1 MTVTDRV
8 ADSAPRLV
16 RNYID
21 GAWADAAG
29 GATLDSLDPATGE
42 LVATAPRSGLAD
54 VDRAIAA
61 ARRAFDETDWADRAG
76 KQRSAILM
84 ELARLLRQESGWIAE
99 LVAREMGKPIRYV
112 RERELE
118 PAIDRV
124 LFYAG
129 AARLIHGEVTSAAP
143 GHLLNLVLK
152 EPVGV
157 CALITPWNDPVD
169 LPLRKIGAAI
179 ATGCTFVLKP
189 ASDAPAS
196 SMAIFQL
203 LERIP
208 DLPPGVA
215 NGVVGDGA
223 VLGEALA
230 TDPRVNK
237 ISFTG
242 SSEVGRRLMELGA
255 RTFKRVSLEGGGK
268 APVIV
273 FPDANL
279 DKAMDAVSV
288 GIFLYAGQSC
298 TAGSRL
304 LVHRSIH
311 ERFVE
316 GLMER
321 AQALKVGS
329 PLDEDTQ
336 VGPMVSARQLDRVL
350 GYVARG
356 RDEGARLVLGGDR
369 VGGEFAGGHYM
380 APTIFEDVDPSMT
393 IAREEI
399 FGPVLSVIP
408 FETDDEALRTANDN
422 EMGLGS
428 AVWTRDLDRAIR
440 FARKLRV
447 GDVWVNTHYVRLAE
461 SPFGGVKGSGIGREL
476 GMEGMDEYLESKRVC
491 IDSSPTFHIR

>member
-1 MTVTDRV
+1 MIETGPAAREV
-8 ADSAPRLV
+8 L
-16 RNYID
+16 NYID
-21 GAWADAAG
+21 GGWVPSSG
-29 GATLDSLDPATGE
+29 ETFESRDPATGD
-42 LVATAPRSGLAD
+42 LVASATASTLDD
-54 VDRAIAA
+54 VSAAIAA
-61 ARRAFDETDWADRAG
+61 ARRAFDETGWPSTAG
-76 KQRSAILM
+76 KERAAILH
-84 ELARLLRQESGWIAE
+84 ELARLLREESPRLAE

-112 RERELE
+112 REREIE
-118 PAIDRV
+118 PAIDRI

-129 AARLIHGEVTSAAP
+129 AARLIRGEVTSSAP

-157 CALITPWNDPVD
+157 CGLITPWNDPVD

-196 SMAIFQL
+196 SMAIFEL
-203 LERIP
+203 LDRIEG
-208 DLPPGVA
+208 LPPGVA
-215 NGVVGDGA
+215 NGVVGQGD
-223 VLGEALA
+223 VIGEAIA
-230 TDPRVNK
+230 ADPGVDK

-255 RTFKRVSLEGGGK
+255 RNFKRVAIEGGGK

-279 DKAMDAVSV
+279 DKAMDAVAV

-304 LVHRSIH
+304 LLHRSIH
-311 ERFVE
+311 DTFLD
-316 GLMER
+316 GLIAR
-321 AQALKVGS
+321 ARALKVGS

-336 VGPMVSARQLDRVL
+336 LGPMVSARQLERVL
-350 GYVARG
+350 GYVDRG
-356 RDEGARLVLGGDR
+356 HKEQARLILGGERLGGDWSN
-369 VGGEFAGGHYM
+369 GYYM
-380 APTIFEDVDPSMT
+380 APTIFDDVHPDMA

-399 FGPVLSVIP
+399 FGPVLSVMTYDD
-408 FETDDEALRTANDN
+408 EDEALAVANDN
-422 EMGLGS
+422 PLGLGS
-428 AVWTRDLDRAIR
+428 AVWTSDLDRAIR
-440 FARKLRV
+440 LARRLRV
-447 GDVWVNTHYVRLAE
+447 GDVWVNTHYIRLAE

-476 GMEGMDEYLESKRVC
+476 GMEGLDEYLESKRVC

>member
-1 MTVTDRV
+1 MIETGVGV
-8 ADSAPRLV
+8 GEV
-16 RNYID
+16 RNYIE
-21 GAWADAAG
+21 GQWVG
-29 GATLDSLDPATGE
+29 GTGTPFESRDPATGD
-42 LVATAPRSGLAD
+42 LVATATAST
-54 VDRAIAA
+54 VDDLSAAIAA
-61 ARRAFDETDWADRAG
+61 ARQAFDETDWPTTAG
-76 KQRSAILM
+76 KERAAILY
-84 ELARLLRQESGWIAE
+84 ELARLLREEAPRLSE

-112 RERELE
+112 REREIE
-118 PAIDRV
+118 PAIDRI

-129 AARLIHGEVTSAAP
+129 AARLIRGEVTSSAP

-157 CALITPWNDPVD
+157 CGLITPWNDPVD

-196 SMAIFQL
+196 SMAIFEL
-203 LERIP
+203 LDRIEG
-208 DLPPGVA
+208 LPPGVA
-215 NGVVGDGA
+215 NGVVGEGE
-223 VLGEALA
+223 VIGEAIA
-230 TDPRVNK
+230 ADPRVDK

-255 RTFKRVSLEGGGK
+255 RNFKRVAIEGGGK

-279 DKAMDAVSV
+279 EKAMDAVAV

-304 LVHRSIH
+304 LLHRSIH
-311 ERFVE
+311 DAFLD
-316 GLMER
+316 GLIDR
-321 AQALKVGS
+321 AKALRVGS
-329 PLDEDTQ
+329 PLDEGTQ
-336 VGPMVSARQLDRVL
+336 LGPMVSERQLERVL
-350 GYVARG
+350 GYVERG
-356 RDEGARLVLGGDR
+356 RAEQARLILGGER
-369 VGGEFAGGHYM
+369 LGGEWSNGFYM
-380 APTIFEDVDPSMT
+380 APTIFDDVRADMS

-399 FGPVLSVIP
+399 FGPVLSVMT
-408 FETDDEALRTANDN
+408 FDDEAEALAIANDN
-422 EMGLGS
+422 PLGLGS
-428 AVWTRDLDRAIR
+428 AVWTSDLDRAIR
-440 FARKLRV
+440 LARRLRV

-476 GMEGMDEYLESKRVC
+476 GMEGLDEYLESKRVC

>member
-1 MTVTDRV
+1 MIETGTG
-8 ADSAPRLV
+8 V
-16 RNYID
+16 REVLNYID
-21 GAWADAAG
+21 GGWVPSSG
-29 GATLDSLDPATGE
+29 TIFESRDPATGE
-42 LVATAPRSGLAD
+42 LVATATASTIDD
-54 VDRAIAA
+54 VSAAIDA
-61 ARRAFDETDWADRAG
+61 ARRTFDETGWSTTAG
-76 KQRSAILM
+76 KERAAILY
-84 ELARLLRQESGWIAE
+84 ELARLLREESPRLAE

-112 RERELE
+112 REREIE
-118 PAIDRV
+118 PAIDRI

-129 AARLIHGEVTSAAP
+129 AARLIRGEVTSSAP

-157 CALITPWNDPVD
+157 CGLITPWNDPVD

-196 SMAIFQL
+196 SMAIFEL
-203 LERIP
+203 LDRIEA
-208 DLPPGVA
+208 LPPGVA
-215 NGVVGDGA
+215 NGVVGQGE
-223 VLGEALA
+223 VVGEALA
-230 TDPRVNK
+230 ADTRVDK

-255 RTFKRVSLEGGGK
+255 RNFKRIAIEGGGK

-279 DKAMDAVSV
+279 EKAMDAVAV

-304 LVHRSIH
+304 LLHRSIH
-311 ERFVE
+311 DSFLD
-316 GLMER
+316 GLIAR
-321 AQALKVGS
+321 ARALRIGS
-329 PLDEDTQ
+329 PLDEGTQ
-336 VGPMVSARQLDRVL
+336 LGPMVSERQLERVL
-350 GYVARG
+350 GYVERG
-356 RDEGARLVLGGDR
+356 RSEQARLILGGER
-369 VGGEFAGGHYM
+369 LGGEWSNGFYM
-380 APTIFEDVDPSMT
+380 APTIFDDVHADMS

-399 FGPVLSVIP
+399 FGPVLSVMT
-408 FETDDEALRTANDN
+408 FDDEAEALAVANDN
-422 EMGLGS
+422 PLGLGS
-428 AVWTRDLDRAIR
+428 AVWTTDLDRAIR
-440 FARKLRV
+440 LARRLRV

-476 GMEGMDEYLESKRVC
+476 GMEGLDEYLESKRVC

>member
-1 MTVTDRV
+1 MIET
-8 ADSAPRLV
+8 APRARQV
-16 RNYID
+16 RNYVD
-21 GAWADAAG
+21 GSWVEAG
-29 GATLDSLDPATGE
+29 GASFESRDPATGD
-42 LVATAPRSGLAD
+42 LVATARASTTDDLSA
-54 VDRAIAA
+54 AIAA
-61 ARRAFDETDWADRAG
+61 ARRAFDETDWPTTAG
-76 KQRSAILM
+76 KARSAILYD
-84 ELARLLRQESGWIAE
+84 LARLLREESGGLAE

-112 RERELE
+112 REREIE
-118 PAIDRV
+118 PAIDRI

-129 AARLIHGEVTSAAP
+129 AARLIHGEVTSSAP

-157 CALITPWNDPVD
+157 CGLITPWNDPVD

-196 SMAIFQL
+196 SMAIFDL
-203 LERIP
+203 LDRIEA
-208 DLPPGVA
+208 LPPGVA
-215 NGVVGDGA
+215 NGIVGQGE
-223 VLGEALA
+223 VIGEALA
-230 TDPRVNK
+230 ADPRVDK

-242 SSEVGRRLMELGA
+242 SSDVGRRLMELGA
-255 RTFKRVSLEGGGK
+255 RTFKRIAVEGGGK

-279 DKAMDAVSV
+279 EKAMDAVAV

-311 ERFVE
+311 DAFLD
-316 GLMER
+316 GLIER
-321 AQALKVGS
+321 ARALKVGS

-336 VGPMVSARQLDRVL
+336 LGPMVSERQLDRVL
-350 GYVARG
+350 GYVERG
-356 RDEGARLVLGGDR
+356 RTERARLILGGDR
-369 VGGEFAGGHYM
+369 LGGEWSTGFFM
-380 APTIFEDVDPSMT
+380 APTIFDDVRPEMT

-399 FGPVLSVIP
+399 FGPVLSVLS
-408 FETDDEALRTANDN
+408 FDDEAEAIDVANDN
-422 EMGLGS
+422 PLGLGS
-428 AVWTRDLDRAIR
+428 AVWTTDLDRAIR
-440 FARKLRV
+440 LARRLRV

-476 GMEGMDEYLESKRVC
+476 GMEGLDEYLESKRVC

>member
-1 MTVTDRV
+1 MIDTGTRTIE
-8 ADSAPRLV
+8 V

-21 GAWADAAG
+21 GGWRDPSG
-29 GATLDSLDPATGE
+29 TFFESRDPATGE
-42 LVATAPRSGLAD
+42 LVATARVSTTDDLSAA
-54 VDRAIAA
+54 VDA
-61 ARRAFDETDWADRAG
+61 ARRTFDTTDWPTTAG
-76 KQRSAILM
+76 KARSAILY
-84 ELARLLRQESGWIAE
+84 ELARLLREESSRLAE

-129 AARLIHGEVTSAAP
+129 AARLIHGEVTSSAP

-157 CALITPWNDPVD
+157 CGLITPWNDPVD

-179 ATGCTFVLKP
+179 ATGCTFILKP

-196 SMAIFQL
+196 SMAIFEL
-203 LERIP
+203 LDRIEA
-208 DLPPGVA
+208 LPAGVA
-215 NGVVGDGA
+215 NGVVGQGE
-223 VLGEALA
+223 VIGEALA
-230 TDPRVNK
+230 ADPRVDK

-242 SSEVGRRLMELGA
+242 SSEVGRRLMELGS
-255 RTFKRVSLEGGGK
+255 RNFKRIAIEGGGK

-279 DKAMDAVSV
+279 DKALDAVAV

-304 LVHRSIH
+304 LLHRSIH
-311 ERFVE
+311 DTFIE

-321 AQALKVGS
+321 ARALKVGS
-329 PLDEDTQ
+329 PLDESTQ
-336 VGPMVSARQLDRVL
+336 LGPMVSARQLDRVL
-350 GYVARG
+350 GYVERG
-356 RDEGARLVLGGDR
+356 RREQARLVLGGER
-369 VGGEFAGGHYM
+369 LGGEWADGFYM
-380 APTIFEDVDPSMT
+380 APTIFDDVSPQMS

-399 FGPVLSVIP
+399 FGPVLSVLT
-408 FETDDEALRTANDN
+408 FDDEDEALAIANDN
-422 EMGLGS
+422 PLGLGS
-428 AVWTRDLDRAIR
+428 AVWTSDLDRAIR
-440 FARKLRV
+440 LARRLRV

-476 GMEGMDEYLESKRVC
+476 GMEGLDEYLESKRVC

>member
-1 MTVTDRV
+1 MTQTTPAVINV
-8 ADSAPRLV
+8 V
-16 RNYID
+16 NYID
-21 GAWADAAG
+21 GRWVPALD
-29 GATLDSLDPATGE
+29 GATIESRDPATGD
-42 LVATAPRSGLAD
+42 LVAVAPRSDAAD

-61 ARRAFDETDWADRAG
+61 ARATFDDGAWPATSGRERAT
-76 KQRSAILM
+76 ILF
-84 ELARLLRQESGWIAE
+84 ELARLVREEAE
-99 LVAREMGKPIRYV
+99 PLSRLVATEMGKPIRYV
-112 RERELE
+112 REREIE
-118 PAIDRV
+118 PAIDRI
-124 LFYAG
+124 LFYAS
-129 AARLIHGEVTSAAP
+129 AARMIRGEVTASAP
-143 GHLLNLVLK
+143 SHLLNFILK

-196 SMAIFQL
+196 SMAIFGL
-203 LERIP
+203 LDRI
-208 DLPPGVA
+208 DALPKGVA
-215 NGVVGDGA
+215 NGVVGPGD
-223 VLGEALA
+223 VIGEALA
-230 TDPRVNK
+230 TDPRVDK

-255 RTFKRVSLEGGGK
+255 RTFKRVSLEAGGK

-304 LVHRSIH
+304 LIERSIH
-311 ERFVE
+311 DRFLD
-316 GLMER
+316 GLVER
-321 AQALKVGS
+321 ARDLRVGS
-329 PLDEDTQ
+329 PLDEETQ
-336 VGPMVSARQLDRVL
+336 IGPMVSGRQLDRVL
-350 GYVARG
+350 GYVGRG
-356 RDEGARLVLGGDR
+356 VDEGARLVLGGERID
-369 VGGEFAGGHYM
+369 GDWAAGHYM
-380 APTIFEDVDPSMT
+380 APTIFDSVDPSMT

-408 FETDDEALRTANDN
+408 FDTEEQALALANDN
-422 EMGLGS
+422 DFGLGS
-428 AVWTRDLDRAIR
+428 AVWTTDLDRAIR
-440 FARKLRV
+440 VARRLRV

-461 SPFGGVKGSGIGREL
+461 SPFGGVKQSGIGREL
-476 GMEGMDEYLESKRVC
+476 GMEGLDAYLESKRVC

>member
-1 MTVTDRV
+1 MTDTAVEVRE
-8 ADSAPRLV
+8 V
-16 RNYID
+16 RNYVD
-21 GAWADAAG
+21 GGWVRGSGAA
-29 GATLDSLDPATGE
+29 LESNDPATGD
-42 LVATAPRSGLAD
+42 LVATAATSTVEDLSA
-54 VDRAIAA
+54 AIDA
-61 ARRAFDETDWADRAG
+61 ARRAFDETGWSTTAG
-76 KQRSAILM
+76 KERAAILL
-84 ELARLLRQESGWIAE
+84 ELARLLREEAGPIAR

-112 RERELE
+112 REREIE
-118 PAIDRV
+118 PAIDRI

-129 AARLIHGEVTSAAP
+129 AARLIRGEVTSGAP

-157 CALITPWNDPVD
+157 CGLITPWNDPVD

-196 SMAIFQL
+196 SMAIFEL
-203 LERIP
+203 LDRIEG
-208 DLPPGVA
+208 LPPGVA
-215 NGVVGDGA
+215 NGVVGQGE
-223 VLGEALA
+223 VIGEALA
-230 TDPRVNK
+230 ADPRVDK

-242 SSEVGRRLMELGA
+242 SSDVGRRLMELGA
-255 RTFKRVSLEGGGK
+255 RTFKRVAVEGGGK

-279 DKAMDAVSV
+279 EKAMDAVAV

-304 LVHRSIH
+304 LLHRSIH
-311 ERFVE
+311 DAFLD
-316 GLMER
+316 GLIER
-321 AQALKVGS
+321 AAALRVGS

-336 VGPMVSARQLDRVL
+336 LGPMVSERQLDRVL
-350 GYVARG
+350 GYVDRG
-356 RDEGARLVLGGDR
+356 RREEARLILGGER
-369 VGGEFAGGHYM
+369 LGGEWSSGFYM
-380 APTIFEDVDPSMT
+380 APTIFDDVRPDMT

-399 FGPVLSVIP
+399 FGPVLSVLS
-408 FETDDEALRTANDN
+408 FDDEAEALVIANDN
-422 EMGLGS
+422 PLGLGS
-428 AVWTRDLDRAIR
+428 AVWTSDLDRAIR
-440 FARKLRV
+440 LARRLRV

-476 GMEGMDEYLESKRVC
+476 GMEGLDEYLESKRVC